1 MIFKNGFAII
11 KAGRSIAC
19 LQINSCRFFAG
30 RVDISVKTAAAY
42 IRVSTDDQVEF
53 SPDSQL
59 EKIKLYAERN
69 QILLPKEF
77 IFLDEGI
84 SGRNAAK
91 RPAFNEMI
99 GLAKRK
105 PKPFDMILVWKY
117 SRFARN
123 REDSVVYKSMLR
135 KDLNIDVVSISEDV
149 GDDKMSILFEAMIEA
164 MDEYYSI
171 NLAEEVKRGM
181 TEKAKRGG
189 VLSIPPFGYRTENNA
204 FVTVPEEAE
213 IIRKV
218 FSDYIHGK
226 GLLTIAKELNAMG
239 VKTHRGNRIE
249 NRTVEYWLNNPI
261 YIGKTRWNPD
271 GKLSRNYDSSSPII
285 SDGTHEPI
293 IDEKTWEKVRKRVK
307 ERKNK
312 FGKYYNSDRKNLS
325 HWLTGIARCGKCGAV
340 LSNQGGYFGCSN
352 RGRGTCGGVGY
363 ISAKKLDKIILS
375 ALSDLT
381 LPNATLEF
389 TEVNAETHSN
399 DDEKIISA
407 RIQRLKIRLERV
419 KNAYEGGADTLDE
432 YKASKKNILDE
443 MDNLNNLLQSK
454 NAKVSKSE
462 PLPEEKLRR
471 LKEIL
476 GDDGISNTEKN
487 RIARTI
493 FKEIV
498 KCGDDGKTLKCVF
511 WR

>member
-1 MIFKNGFAII
+1 MK
-11 KAGRSIAC
+11 
-19 LQINSCRFFAG
+19 
-30 RVDISVKTAAAY
+30 VAAAY
-42 IRVSTDDQVEF
+42 IRVSTEDQIEF

-105 PKPFDMILVWKY
+105 PKPFDVILVWKY

-189 VLSIPPFGYRTENNA
+189 ILSIPAFGYKVENNE
-204 FVTVPEEAE
+204 FVIIPEEAE
-213 IIRKV
+213 VIRKV
-218 FSDYIHGK
+218 FNDYAGGK
-226 GLLTIAKELNAMG
+226 GFLSIAKALNAMG
-239 VKTHRGNRIE
+239 VKTHRGNKIE
-249 NRTVEYWLNNPI
+249 NRTVEYWLNNPV

-271 GKLSRNYDSSSPII
+271 GKLSRNYASEAAIISNGTHTPII
-285 SDGTHEPI
+285 SME
-293 IDEKTWEKVRKRVK
+293 TWEKVQEKMK
-307 ERKNK
+307 EQKAK
-312 FGKYYNSDRKNLS
+312 FRKYYNPDRKDLS
-325 HWLTGIARCGKCGAV
+325 HWLSGIVRCEKCGAV
-340 LSNQGGYFGCSN
+340 LSNQGGFFGCSN
-352 RGRGTCGGVGY
+352 RSRGTCTGVGY
-363 ISAKKLDKIILS
+363 IKSNKLDNIIFN
-375 ALSDLT
+375 ALSDIM
-381 LPNATLEF
+381 LPNVTLEF
-389 TEVNAETHSN
+389 AEHESDVQSDSN
-399 DDEKIISA
+399 DDSIIISTQ
-407 RIQRLKIRLERV
+407 IQRLEMRMERI
-419 KNAYEGGADTLDE
+419 KSAYESGADTLEE
-432 YKASKKNILDE
+432 YKASKKNILSEINDLKKALE
-443 MDNLNNLLQSK
+443 KSREEQPEQ
-454 NAKVSKSE
+454 KVEIYNESI
-462 PLPEEKLRR
+462 RR
-471 LKEIL
+471 LTDIL
-476 GDDGISNTEKN
+476 RDASVGNIEKN
-487 RIARTI
+487 KAARTI

-498 KCGDDGKTLKCVF
+498 KGGENGKCLKCVF

>member
-1 MIFKNGFAII
+1 MK
-11 KAGRSIAC
+11 
-19 LQINSCRFFAG
+19 
-30 RVDISVKTAAAY
+30 VAAAY
-42 IRVSTDDQVEF
+42 IRVSTEDQIEF

-59 EKIKLYAERN
+59 EKIKLYAEKN

-189 VLSIPPFGYRTENNA
+189 VLTIPAFGYRVENNQ
-204 FVTVPEEAE
+204 FVIVPEEAE
-213 IIRKV
+213 IIQKV
-218 FSDYIHGK
+218 FNDYLNGK
-226 GLLTIAKELNAMG
+226 GFLAIAKTLNSMG
-239 VKTHRGNRIE
+239 VKTHRGNKIE

-271 GKLSRNYDSSSPII
+271 GKLPRNYTADTVII
-285 SDGTHEPI
+285 SEGTHTPI
-293 IDEKTWEKVRKRVK
+293 IDTEIWEKVQKKMKEQKAKFRK
-307 ERKNK
+307 
-312 FGKYYNSDRKNLS
+312 FYNPDRKNLS
-325 HWLTGIARCGKCGAV
+325 HWLTGIVRCEKCGAV
-340 LSNQGGYFGCSN
+340 LSNQGGFFGCSN
-352 RGRGTCGGVGY
+352 RSKGTCKGVGY
-363 ISAKKLDKIILS
+363 IKADKLDKIIFKT
-375 ALSDLT
+375 LSDVT
-381 LPNATLEF
+381 LPEVMLEF
-389 TEVNAETHSN
+389 AEPETEAETNTDN
-399 DDEKIISA
+399 DRKIISTQ
-407 RIQRLKIRLERV
+407 IQRLEIRLERV
-419 KNAYEGGADTLDE
+419 KLAYEDGADTLEE
-432 YKASKKNILDE
+432 YKANKSSILSEIDDLKKMLSAEKI
-443 MDNLNNLLQSK
+443 
-454 NAKVSKSE
+454 
-462 PLPEEKLRR
+462 PEEKIQVNKTELRR
-471 LKEIL
+471 LTDIL
-476 GDDGISNTEKN
+476 QDDTIGNVEKN
-487 RIARTI
+487 KAARTI

-498 KCGDDGKTLKCVF
+498 KGGEDGKTLRCVF

>member
-1 MIFKNGFAII
+1 MK
-11 KAGRSIAC
+11 
-19 LQINSCRFFAG
+19 
-30 RVDISVKTAAAY
+30 VAAAY
-42 IRVSTDDQVEF
+42 IRVSTEDQIEF

-84 SGRNAAK
+84 SGRNATK

-105 PKPFDMILVWKY
+105 PKPFDVILVWKY

-189 VLSIPPFGYRTENNA
+189 VLSIPAFGYKVENNE
-204 FVTVPEEAE
+204 FVIIPEEAE
-213 IIRKV
+213 VIRKV
-218 FSDYIHGK
+218 FNDYLNGK
-226 GLLTIAKELNAMG
+226 GFLAIAKSLNAMG
-239 VKTHRGNRIE
+239 VKTHRGNKIE
-249 NRTVEYWLNNPI
+249 NRTVEYWLNNPV

-271 GKLSRNYDSSSPII
+271 GKLSRNYTADTAII
-285 SDGTHEPI
+285 SDGTHTPI
-293 IDEKTWEKVRKRVK
+293 IDMETWEKVQEKMK
-307 ERKNK
+307 EQKAK
-312 FGKYYNSDRKNLS
+312 FRKYYNPDRKDLS
-325 HWLTGIARCGKCGAV
+325 HWLSGIVRCEKCGAV
-340 LSNQGGYFGCSN
+340 LSNQGGFFGCSN
-352 RGRGTCGGVGY
+352 RSRGTCKGVGY
-363 ISAKKLDKIILS
+363 IKADKLDGIIFNTLSDIILPNVALEFAETESDVQSNSNDDKIIL
-375 ALSDLT
+375 T
-381 LPNATLEF
+381 Q
-389 TEVNAETHSN
+389 
-399 DDEKIISA
+399 
-407 RIQRLKIRLERV
+407 IQRLEIRLERIRL
-419 KNAYEGGADTLDE
+419 AYEDGVDTLEE
-432 YKASKKNILDE
+432 YKANKKSILSEID
-443 MDNLNNLLQSK
+443 DLQKTLEKSRE
-454 NAKVSKSE
+454 KV
-462 PLPEEKLRR
+462 PEEKVEICKKDIRR
-471 LKEIL
+471 LTDIL
-476 GDDGISNTEKN
+476 QDVNISNTEKN
-487 RIARTI
+487 KVARTI

-498 KCGDDGKTLKCVF
+498 KGGENGKTLKCVF

>member
-1 MIFKNGFAII
+1 MK
-11 KAGRSIAC
+11 
-19 LQINSCRFFAG
+19 
-30 RVDISVKTAAAY
+30 VAAAY
-42 IRVSTDDQVEF
+42 IRVSTEDQIEF

-69 QILLPKEF
+69 RIILPKEF

-105 PKPFDMILVWKY
+105 PKPFDVILVWKY

-189 VLSIPPFGYRTENNA
+189 VLSIPAFGYKVENNE
-204 FVTVPEEAE
+204 FVTIPEEAE

-218 FSDYIHGK
+218 FNDYACGK
-226 GLLTIAKELNAMG
+226 GFLSIAKALNAMG
-239 VKTHRGNRIE
+239 VKTHRGNKIE
-249 NRTVEYWLNNPI
+249 NRTVEYWLNNPV

-271 GKLSRNYDSSSPII
+271 GKLSRNYTFCTAII
-285 SDGTHEPI
+285 SNGTHTPI
-293 IDEKTWEKVRKRVK
+293 IDTKTWDKVQKKMK
-307 ERKNK
+307 EQKAK
-312 FGKYYNSDRKNLS
+312 FRKYYNPDRKDLS
-325 HWLTGIARCGKCGAV
+325 HWLSGIVRCEKCGAV
-340 LSNQGGYFGCSN
+340 LSNQGGFFGCSN
-352 RGRGTCGGVGY
+352 RGRGTCTGVGY
-363 ISAKKLDKIILS
+363 IKSNKLDSIIFK
-375 ALSDLT
+375 ALSDIK
-381 LPNATLEF
+381 LPNVTLEF
-389 TEVNAETHSN
+389 AEPEPDVQSDSN
-399 DDEKIISA
+399 DDSIIISTQ
-407 RIQRLKIRLERV
+407 IQRLEIRMERI
-419 KNAYEGGADTLDE
+419 KSAYESGADTLEE
-432 YKASKKNILDE
+432 YKASKKNILSEINDLKKALE
-443 MDNLNNLLQSK
+443 KSREDPPKQ
-454 NAKVSKSE
+454 KVEICNESI
-462 PLPEEKLRR
+462 RR
-471 LKEIL
+471 LTDIL
-476 GDDGISNTEKN
+476 QDASVGNIEKN
-487 RIARTI
+487 KAARAI

-498 KCGDDGKTLKCVF
+498 KGGEDGKRLKCVF

>member
-1 MIFKNGFAII
+1 MK
-11 KAGRSIAC
+11 
-19 LQINSCRFFAG
+19 
-30 RVDISVKTAAAY
+30 VAAAY
-42 IRVSTDDQVEF
+42 IRVSTEDQIEF

-99 GLAKRK
+99 SLAKRK
-105 PKPFDMILVWKY
+105 PKPFDVILVWKY

-189 VLSIPPFGYRTENNA
+189 VLSIPAFGYKVENNK
-204 FVTVPEEAE
+204 FVIIPEEAE

-218 FSDYIHGK
+218 FHDYACGK
-226 GLLTIAKELNAMG
+226 GFLSIAKALNAMG
-239 VKTHRGNRIE
+239 VKTHRGNKIE
-249 NRTVEYWLNNPI
+249 NRTVEYWLNNPV

-271 GKLSRNYDSSSPII
+271 GKLSRNYTSGTAIISNGMHTPII
-285 SDGTHEPI
+285 ETE
-293 IDEKTWEKVRKRVK
+293 TWEKVQEKMK
-307 ERKNK
+307 EQKAK
-312 FGKYYNSDRKNLS
+312 FRKYYNPDRKDLS
-325 HWLTGIARCGKCGAV
+325 HWLSGIVRCEKCGAV
-340 LSNQGGYFGCSN
+340 LSNQGGFFGCSN
-352 RGRGTCGGVGY
+352 RGRGTCTGVGY
-363 ISAKKLDKIILS
+363 IKSNKLDNIIFN
-375 ALSDLT
+375 ALSDIM
-381 LPNATLEF
+381 LPNVTLEF
-389 TEVNAETHSN
+389 AEHESDVQSDSN
-399 DDEKIISA
+399 DDSIIISTQ
-407 RIQRLKIRLERV
+407 IQRLEMRMERI
-419 KNAYEGGADTLDE
+419 KSAYESGADTLEE
-432 YKASKKNILDE
+432 YKASKKNILSEINDLKKALE
-443 MDNLNNLLQSK
+443 KSREEPPEQ
-454 NAKVSKSE
+454 KVEICNESI
-462 PLPEEKLRR
+462 RR
-471 LKEIL
+471 LTDIL
-476 GDDGISNTEKN
+476 QDASVGNIEKN
-487 RIARTI
+487 KAARAI

-498 KCGDDGKTLKCVF
+498 KGGEDGKCLKCVF

>member
-1 MIFKNGFAII
+1 MK
-11 KAGRSIAC
+11 
-19 LQINSCRFFAG
+19 
-30 RVDISVKTAAAY
+30 VAAAY
-42 IRVSTDDQVEF
+42 IRVSTEDQIEF

-69 QILLPKEF
+69 RIILPKEF

-105 PKPFDMILVWKY
+105 PKPFDVILVWKY

-189 VLSIPPFGYRTENNA
+189 VLSIPAFGYKVENNE
-204 FVTVPEEAE
+204 FVTIPEEAE

-218 FSDYIHGK
+218 FNDYACGK
-226 GLLTIAKELNAMG
+226 GFLSIAKALNAMG
-239 VKTHRGNRIE
+239 VKTHRGNKIE
-249 NRTVEYWLNNPI
+249 NRTVEYWLNNPV

-271 GKLSRNYDSSSPII
+271 GKLSRNYTSCTAII
-285 SDGTHEPI
+285 SNGTHTPI
-293 IDEKTWEKVRKRVK
+293 IDTKTWDKVQKKMK
-307 ERKNK
+307 EQKAK
-312 FGKYYNSDRKNLS
+312 FRKYYNPDRKDLS
-325 HWLTGIARCGKCGAV
+325 HWLSGIVRCEKCGAV
-340 LSNQGGYFGCSN
+340 LSNQGGFFGCSN
-352 RGRGTCGGVGY
+352 RGRGRCTGVGY
-363 ISAKKLDKIILS
+363 IKSNKLDSIIFK
-375 ALSDLT
+375 ALSDIK
-381 LPNATLEF
+381 LPNVTLEF
-389 TEVNAETHSN
+389 AEPEPDVQSDSN
-399 DDEKIISA
+399 DDSIIISTQ
-407 RIQRLKIRLERV
+407 IQRLEIRMERI
-419 KNAYEGGADTLDE
+419 KSAYESGADTLEE
-432 YKASKKNILDE
+432 YKASKKNILSEINDLKKALE
-443 MDNLNNLLQSK
+443 KSREDPPKQ
-454 NAKVSKSE
+454 KVEICNESI
-462 PLPEEKLRR
+462 RR
-471 LKEIL
+471 LTDIL
-476 GDDGISNTEKN
+476 QDASVGNIEKN
-487 RIARTI
+487 KAARAI

-498 KCGDDGKTLKCVF
+498 KGGEDGKRLKCVF

>member
-1 MIFKNGFAII
+1 MK
-11 KAGRSIAC
+11 
-19 LQINSCRFFAG
+19 
-30 RVDISVKTAAAY
+30 VAAAY
-42 IRVSTDDQVEF
+42 IRVSTEDQIEF

-105 PKPFDMILVWKY
+105 PKPFDVILVWKY

-189 VLSIPPFGYRTENNA
+189 VLSIPAFGYKVENNE
-204 FVTVPEEAE
+204 FVTIPEEAE

-218 FSDYIHGK
+218 FNDYACGK
-226 GLLTIAKELNAMG
+226 GFLSIAKALNAMG
-239 VKTHRGNRIE
+239 VKTHRGNKIE
-249 NRTVEYWLNNPI
+249 NRTVEYWLNNPV

-271 GKLSRNYDSSSPII
+271 GKLSRNYTSCTAII
-285 SDGTHEPI
+285 SNGTHTPI
-293 IDEKTWEKVRKRVK
+293 IDTKTWDKVQKKMK
-307 ERKNK
+307 EQKAK
-312 FGKYYNSDRKNLS
+312 FRKYYNPDRKDLS
-325 HWLTGIARCGKCGAV
+325 HWLSGIVRCEKCGAV
-340 LSNQGGYFGCSN
+340 LSNQGGFFGCSN
-352 RGRGTCGGVGY
+352 RGRGTCTGVGY
-363 ISAKKLDKIILS
+363 IKSNKLDSIIFK
-375 ALSDLT
+375 ALSDIK
-381 LPNATLEF
+381 LPNVTLEF
-389 TEVNAETHSN
+389 AEPEPDVQSDSN
-399 DDEKIISA
+399 DDSIIILA
-407 RIQRLKIRLERV
+407 QIQRLEIRMERI
-419 KNAYEGGADTLDE
+419 KSAYESGADTLEE
-432 YKASKKNILDE
+432 YKASKKNILSEINDLKKALE
-443 MDNLNNLLQSK
+443 KSREDPPKQ
-454 NAKVSKSE
+454 KVEICNESI
-462 PLPEEKLRR
+462 RR
-471 LKEIL
+471 LTDIL
-476 GDDGISNTEKN
+476 QDASVGNIEKN
-487 RIARTI
+487 KAARTI

-498 KCGDDGKTLKCVF
+498 KGGEDGKRLKCVF